1 MRNFEKMTKRVNR
14 SDAAIATYKEAY
26 SGRKLNKVKRD
37 RSHKR
42 NWEGQ

>member
-1 MRNFEKMTKRVNR
+1 MRNFEKITKRANR
-14 SDAAIATYKEAY
+14 FDVSEMEA
-26 SGRKLNKVKRD
+26 RRDHKLNKVKRD

>member
-1 MRNFEKMTKRVNR
+1 MMNTNFEKITKRSKAQTKAYAEV
-14 SDAAIATYKEAY
+14 Y

-42 NWEGQ
+42 SWEGQ